1 MTTLATPA
9 AFTDSPATGLRCREC
24 GNHVPLAPVHVC
36 DQCFAPLEIAYDE
49 DRLRLV
55 TRASIQAGPQTIW
68 RYAGLLPAGQDLA
81 TRVDLGAGMTQ
92 LRNAPN
98 LARALGMRK
107 LWIKDDSGNPTH
119 SFKDRVV
126 SVALSAARAFGY
138 TTVSC
143 ASTGNLA
150 NSVAAHAT
158 RAGLRSIVF
167 IPSDLE
173 QGKVVQTAV
182 YGQTLVAVEGT
193 YDDVNRLCS
202 EVAEYEDWAF
212 VNVNVRPYY
221 AEGSKTLGY
230 EVAEQLGWRL
240 PQQVVIPMA
249 SGSLLTKIDKAFQEW
264 ARLGL
269 VEGSPYKVFGAQAT
283 GCSPIATAYEN
294 GWDSV
299 RPVKPQT
306 IAKSL
311 AIGNPADGP
320 YALDAVRRTGGA
332 MGHVSDELVVE
343 GIRLLAETEG
353 LFAETAGGVT
363 VATLRQL
370 LAVGK
375 VDPDAETVLY
385 NTGDGLKTIDAVAG
399 LVGPTATIA
408 PSYKAFV
415 ASGAGQGT
423 ASGAGQGQP
432 EGSAPPAEPDR
443 HRCGGRGGR
452 NGAARR
458 RTRASAPARARRSAG
473 APRLAGGTGRAA
485 GRGGQ

>member
-9 AFTDSPATGLRCREC
+9 AFTDSPASGLRCREC
-24 GNHVPLAPVHVC
+24 GNEVPLAPVHVC
-36 DQCFAPLEIAYDE
+36 DLCFAPLEIAYDE
-49 DRLRLV
+49 DKLRLV

-92 LRNAPN
+92 LRDAPN

-158 RAGLRSIVF
+158 RAGLKSVVF

-173 QGKVVQTAV
+173 QGKIVQTAV

-202 EVAEYEDWAF
+202 EVAEYEEWAF

-264 ARLGL
+264 TRLGL

-294 GWDSV
+294 GWHSV
-299 RPVKPQT
+299 KPVKPKT

-370 LAVGK
+370 LAAGQ

-415 ASGAGQGT
+415 ASGAGQ
-423 ASGAGQGQP
+423 
-432 EGSAPPAEPDR
+432 
-443 HRCGGRGGR
+443 
-452 NGAARR
+452 
-458 RTRASAPARARRSAG
+458 
-473 APRLAGGTGRAA
+473 
-485 GRGGQ
+485 